1 LLALTN
7 RSPKNPI
14 EDLDK
19 GKNKICLQDVF
30 SFDGPQ
36 AS

>member
-19 GKNKICLQDVF
+19 GKKKICPQDVF